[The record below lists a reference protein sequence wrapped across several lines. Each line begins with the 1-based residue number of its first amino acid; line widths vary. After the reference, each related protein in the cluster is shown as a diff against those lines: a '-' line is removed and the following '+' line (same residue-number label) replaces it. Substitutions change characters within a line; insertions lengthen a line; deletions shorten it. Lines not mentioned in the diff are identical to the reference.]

1 MLPGFRLI
9 AATFLCGFFVVFASL
24 RVVTSLHNVHG
35 ALPITAAQAAP
46 MPTTDIDSEAMRRS
60 QAAMPAMYDMR
71 FVVSTASHAPVPE
84 RMTARAIDR
93 AAPVVL
99 PLVITTPLLEDAGE
113 DQASAATIEANL
125 PAMPAPDTAEVEPP
139 EILAMVTAV
148 PDRDGDA
155 PVVMLV
161 NVPLPRAAQR
171 PTLADKKPARYK
183 PIGTKPFGTTRRI
196 AAQDPFGNT
205 PLINIFNTPP
215 DPN

>member
-24 RVVTSLHNVHG
+24 RLVTSLHNVHG

-46 MPTTDIDSEAMRRS
+46 MPTMDIDSEAMRRS
-60 QAAMPAMYDMR
+60 QAAMPTMYDLR

-93 AAPVVL
+93 AAPVAL
-99 PLVITTPLLEDAGE
+99 PLVITTPLQEGDGE
-113 DQASAATIEANL
+113 DQAPAAAVEVKL

-139 EILAMVTAV
+139 EILAMTTAV
-148 PDRDGDA
+148 PDRDDDA
-155 PVVMLV
+155 TAAMLV
-161 NVPLPRAAQR
+161 NVPLPRAAKR
-171 PTLADKKPARYK
+171 PALADKKPARN
-183 PIGTKPFGTTRRI
+183 KPFSTKRRL

-205 PLINIFNTPP
+205 PPINIFSTQP

>member
-24 RVVTSLHNVHG
+24 RLVTSLHNVHG

-46 MPTTDIDSEAMRRS
+46 MPTMDISSEAMRRS
-60 QAAMPAMYDMR
+60 QTAMPAMYDMR

-93 AAPVVL
+93 AAPVAL
-99 PLVITTPLLEDAGE
+99 PLVITTPLQEGDGE
-113 DQASAATIEANL
+113 DQAPAAAVEVKL

-139 EILAMVTAV
+139 EILAMTTAV
-148 PDRDGDA
+148 PDRGGDA
-155 PVVMLV
+155 PAAMLV

-171 PTLADKKPARYK
+171 PALADKKPARN
-183 PIGTKPFGTTRRI
+183 KPFGAKRRI
-196 AAQDPFGNT
+196 AAQDAFGNT
-205 PLINIFNTPP
+205 PPINIFSTQP